1 MKNPIWKHDEVALI
15 LIDYQPEM
23 FSHIKTINPKLME
36 LNVRALVRTAKA
48 LDIPIIPSTV
58 AVNMGVNEPTVAAI
72 QEELGD
78 IPTIDRTTTN
88 SWEDE
93 NFVKAVKATGKKKLI
108 FLGLY
113 TEICLVYPVV
123 DALADGFEALFV
135 ADAVGGTSD
144 LDHNMGV
151 ERMIQAGAIPSTLA
165 AIITELFRDWASPE
179 SPKVKPILEWY
190 LPEKYKIL
198 GVKG

>member
-1 MKNPIWKHDEVALI
+1 MKNPIWKYDEVALI

-23 FSHIKTINPKLME
+23 FSHVKTIDTNLME

-48 LDIPIIPSTV
+48 LEIPIIPSTV
-58 AVNMGVNEPTVAAI
+58 AVKMGVNEPTVAAI

-78 IPTIDRTTTN
+78 IRTIDRTTMN

-113 TEICLVYPVV
+113 TEICLAFPVV
-123 DALADGFEALFV
+123 EALGEGYEVMFV

-144 LDHNMGV
+144 FDHNMAV
-151 ERMIQAGAIPSTLA
+151 ERMIQSGAVPSTLA
-165 AIITELFRDWASPE
+165 AIVTEFYRDWASPE
-179 SPKVKPILEWY
+179 AAKVKPILEWY
-190 LPEKYKIL
+190 LPEKYKVL
-198 GVKG
+198 GLNQ